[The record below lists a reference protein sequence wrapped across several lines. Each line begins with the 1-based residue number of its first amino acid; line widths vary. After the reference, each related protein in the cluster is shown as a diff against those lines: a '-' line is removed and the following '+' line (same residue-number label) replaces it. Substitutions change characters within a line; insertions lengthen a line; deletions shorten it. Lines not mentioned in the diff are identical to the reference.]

1 MLMLM
6 KISKK
11 ILKIFHKFYKNF
23 KKKKRQD
30 SIDKNKSFIFK
41 SMTNIETVE
50 ITKEEVLDRKM
61 EEYVHRREHINFQK
75 KEYLFSTRRYW
86 KKKYNKRG
94 RNCHKKEDIIKRK
107 DREYKN
113 TDKDEQIF
121 FIFIKETKRPNK
133 N

>member
-1 MLMLM
+1 
-6 KISKK
+6 
-11 ILKIFHKFYKNF
+11 
-23 KKKKRQD
+23 
-30 SIDKNKSFIFK
+30 
-41 SMTNIETVE
+41 MTNIETVE

-75 KEYLFSTRRYW
+75 KECLFCTRRYW

-121 FIFIKETKRPNK
+121 FIFINETTKQKLIKIFTINTKQQNTLTHFSK
-133 N
+133 NVTNIKKTIYSFFSFFL